1 MPAMCDTAQ
10 TRTQGRLTLTLQV
23 LPGFPQ
29 RQILRR
35 NTVMHAFLTNNRD
48 ELIERCK
55 AKVLKRLHRSATG
68 EQLSNGV
75 PLFLDQLIRTLI
87 AEDAGEDDVAVRLS
101 GPSDGDT
108 LELSEIGVAAAAHG
122 KALMAL
128 GFTAEQVVHDY
139 GDLCQSI
146 TDLAHER
153 DAPFKVEEFRTL
165 NRCLDNAI
173 ADAVS
178 EFGIQRESLIAG
190 RMSSEANER
199 LGYLVH
205 ELRNALQLA
214 NLSVRA
220 MELGGLTL
228 GGATGTMLKRSLAS
242 MRSLVDSSL
251 AEVRAGSDAVIPR
264 TTFSLAALIDDART
278 AAQLEADVRGCM
290 LHVATVDPI
299 LRVDA
304 NRDLLLGSLG
314 NLLSNAIKFTHR
326 HTAVHLVAYEIDDR
340 IFIDVEDRCGGLPPK
355 FAQTMFMPFT
365 QMNVDRSGLGLG
377 LAIARQNVESMGGT
391 LTVKDLPEKGCIFTI
406 GFPNATVGRRSDFGA
421 IR

>member
-1 MPAMCDTAQ
+1 M
-10 TRTQGRLTLTLQV
+10 
-23 LPGFPQ
+23 
-29 RQILRR
+29 
-35 NTVMHAFLTNNRD
+35 MHNFLTNNRD
-48 ELIERCK
+48 ELIARCK
-55 AKVLKRLHRSATG
+55 AKVSKRLHRSVTD
-68 EQLSNGV
+68 EQLRNGV

-87 AEDAGEDDVAVRLS
+87 AEDAGEDDVAVRVS

-128 GFTAEQVVHDY
+128 SFTAEQVVHNY

-178 EFGIQRESLIAG
+178 EFGFQRESLIAE
-190 RMSSEANER
+190 RISSEANER

-214 NLSVRA
+214 NLSVSA
-220 MELGGLTL
+220 MEIGGLTL
-228 GGATGTMLKRSLAS
+228 SGATGTILKRSLAS
-242 MRSLVDSSL
+242 MLSLVDSSL
-251 AEVRAGSDAVIPR
+251 AEVRAGSNAVVPR
-264 TTFSLAALIDDART
+264 TTFSLAAFIDDART

-290 LHVATVDPI
+290 LYVATVDPI

-340 IFIDVEDRCGGLPPK
+340 ICIDVEDRCGGLPPK
-355 FAQTMFMPFT
+355 FAQKMFMPFT

-377 LAIARQNVESMGGT
+377 LAIARQNLESMGGT

-406 GFPNATVGRRSDFGA
+406 GFPNARVERRSDFGA